1 MKVSRN
7 RQDNKDAAIVVLG
20 VASFLLLAVG
30 LDLILAAFWPSTRAW
45 DYESIARHI
54 DSLYKRD
61 VSESS
66 MRAALK
72 NYEGGTVSGSGK
84 VLKFGEC
91 GWMTTSKRHG
101 SDCLYI
107 AVQNDSSRARMY
119 LYFPITRRSVRSSTI
134 WSENSNFTMVLP
146 RESEAKISQF
156 DSQNGE
162 SVISWTM
169 IEGSDFGFSG
179 CRIEK
184 VTNYK
189 VWVTT
194 EASCYGR
201 AMKLKRLWT
210 KEFPLLPI
218 SQTASHK
225 E

>member
-20 VASFLLLAVG
+20 VASFFLLAVG
-30 LDLILAAFWPSTRAW
+30 LDLILASFSPSW

-61 VSESS
+61 VSKSS

-91 GWMTTSKRHG
+91 GWMTTSKMHG

-179 CRIEK
+179 CTIEK